1 MLDLDQLDKLDTR
14 LAKKEATLESRS
26 DINVNMT
33 IPTSQTSAIPSTSA
47 HGPTNSSANVDLGD
61 LGVNKFQ
68 LNYLMVYERPHV
80 ALLQDHAVGTI
91 FKNGAQELLSK
102 FISRVFIECV

>member
-26 DINVNMT
+26 DVNVNMT

-68 LNYLMVYERPHV
+68 LCQLMRAGLYCYEVR
-80 ALLQDHAVGTI
+80 TI
-91 FKNGAQELLSK
+91 FKDGVQKLL
-102 FISRVFIECV
+102 